1 MADER
6 GPVVD
11 VREDARRDAKVI
23 GSKDGVR
30 ILFDDTDGAERIVVE
45 TPGGQRVTL
54 EDGPGS
60 VAIEDSNGN
69 AITLESWGVTVTA
82 AAKVTVLA
90 STVEISAASVTVN
103 AGMTRFA
110 GVIQATSVIADS
122 IVAQSYTPGAG
133 NLM

>member
-1 MADER
+1 LDDGR

-11 VREDARRDAKVI
+11 IRETEKRAPKVI
-23 GSKDGVR
+23 GWKTGVR
-30 ILFDDTDGAERIVVE
+30 VVLDDTDGQERIVVE
-45 TPGGQRVTL
+45 TPGGQRLTL

-69 AITLESWGVTVTA
+69 AVTLESWGITVTA

-103 AGMTRFA
+103 AGMTRFTGA
-110 GVIQATSVIADS
+110 IQADTVIADS
-122 IVAQSYTPGAG
+122 IVASSYTPGAG